1 MDNTNFAIDKSMNI
15 NINNNNVGIYLEKNR
30 KQNIISVPAYNR
42 DEMKKFM
49 KSISEILS
57 TS

>member
-1 MDNTNFAIDKSMNI
+1 MDNTNVAIDKSMNI

-30 KQNIISVPAYNR
+30 KKNIISVPAYNR

>member
-1 MDNTNFAIDKSMNI
+1 MDNTNVAIDKSMNI
-15 NINNNNVGIYLEKNR
+15 NINNNVGIYLEKNR
-30 KQNIISVPAYNR
+30 KKNIISVPAYNR